1 MSNLQI
7 PRRQIVSTLFDD
19 GDGVLVDL
27 NTKRYY
33 QLNESAMMVWTGLER
48 GHAIPEI
55 VNEITFKFEVSAD
68 HAVESVERILRD
80 FQANNLLRA
89 EP

>member
-33 QLNESAMMVWTGLER
+33 QLNESAMMVWTGLEK

-55 VNEITFKFEVSAD
+55 VNEITSTFQVSPE
-68 HAVESVERILRD
+68 HAVKSVERILLD
-80 FQANNLLRA
+80 FQANDLLRA

>member
-1 MSNLQI
+1 MSNLQMT
-7 PRRQIVSTLFDD
+7 RNHIVSTLFDD

-33 QLNESAMMVWTGLER
+33 QLNESAMVVWTGLEK

-55 VNEITFKFEVSAD
+55 VSEITSRYEVTSE

-80 FQANNLLRA
+80 FQSNNLLRA

>member
-7 PRRQIVSTLFDD
+7 PRSQIVSTLFDD

-33 QLNESAMMVWTGLER
+33 QLNESAMMVWSGLEK
-48 GHAIPEI
+48 GQAIPEI
-55 VNEITFKFEVSAD
+55 VNEITSTFKVSPE

-80 FQANNLLRA
+80 FQSNNLLSA

>member
-7 PRRQIVSTLFDD
+7 PRKHIVSTLFED

-33 QLNESAMMVWTGLER
+33 QLNESAMMVWTGLEK

-55 VNEITFKFEVSAD
+55 VSEITSTFQVSPE
-68 HAVESVERILRD
+68 HAVKSVERILQD
-80 FQANNLLRA
+80 FQANDLLRA

>member
-1 MSNLQI
+1 MSKLQM
-7 PRRQIVSTLFDD
+7 PRKQIVSTLFDD

-33 QLNESAMMVWTGLER
+33 QLNESAMVVWTGLEK
-48 GHAIPEI
+48 GQDLTGI
-55 VNEITFKFEVSAD
+55 VDEITSLYEVNAD

-80 FQANNLLRA
+80 FQANNLLRV

>member
-1 MSNLQI
+1 MSKLLV
-7 PRRQIVSTLFDD
+7 PRKQIVSTLFDD

-33 QLNESAMMVWTGLER
+33 QLNESAMLVWNGLEK
-48 GHAIPEI
+48 GQDVAGI
-55 VNEITFKFEVSAD
+55 VDEITSIFTVTPD
-68 HAVESVERILRD
+68 HAAESVERILRD

>member
-1 MSNLQI
+1 MSNLQM
-7 PRRQIVSTLFDD
+7 PRNHIVSTLLDD

-33 QLNESAMMVWTGLER
+33 QLNESAMMVWTGLEN

-55 VNEITFKFEVSAD
+55 VNEITSTFQVSPE
-68 HAVESVERILRD
+68 HAVKSVERILQD
-80 FQANNLLRA
+80 FQANDLLRA

>member
-1 MSNLQI
+1 MSNLQK
-7 PRRQIVSTLFDD
+7 PRKQIVSTLFDD

-27 NTKRYY
+27 NTKHYY
-33 QLNESAMMVWTGLER
+33 QLNESAMMVWTGLEKGR
-48 GHAIPEI
+48 ALPEI
-55 VNEITFKFEVSAD
+55 VNEMTLTFEVSPE

-80 FQANNLLRA
+80 FQAKNLLSA

>member
-1 MSNLQI
+1 MSNLQK
-7 PRRQIVSTLFDD
+7 PRKQIVSTLFDD

-33 QLNESAMMVWTGLER
+33 QLNESAMMVWTGLEK
-48 GHAIPEI
+48 GYAIPEI
-55 VNEITFKFEVSAD
+55 VSEITFTFEVSPE
-68 HAVESVERILRD
+68 HAVDSVERILRD
-80 FQANNLLRA
+80 FQANNLLSA